1 MLVRSTCEAFVVST
15 FKVCISW
22 VEPRLAARRI
32 QINSIQ
38 NMFCISSSSWQF
50 SHSLAKGLFSSSCPP
65 SVCVLECTNSAPTG
79 PNIREISIWGILLK
93 SINKVCVYLKYD
105 KKYIRPCSSSSSFT
119 TLLIHTLLRA
129 TNIAQQQ
136 KREFIVAGLATIL
149 IFFVFRYAIYKT
161 VAIPILALRIIK
173 TGTPQCY
180 IVLVLP
186 VLFLISIKNL

>member
-1 MLVRSTCEAFVVST
+1 
-15 FKVCISW
+15 
-22 VEPRLAARRI
+22 
-32 QINSIQ
+32 
-38 NMFCISSSSWQF
+38 MFCISSSSWQF